1 LVAAA
6 VFLTAPAPARAG
18 ETTQRKPV
26 SIEHLYLLEGPRDAR
41 LAPPG
46 APVTAA
52 YVRGWIDPDTKQER
66 QSLWV
71 IEDGKPRALE
81 ASEPDARTPT
91 FSPDGKWIVF
101 LSTRPRPIGWKQTP
115 PAPPYSDAATDIWLI
130 PAAGGETIPL
140 AGPGKP
146 YGRVFNDGFYGRL
159 AFSPD
164 GKKLAFVADD
174 GGDPRTR
181 VELASRVEILRADQ
195 GEGYT
200 GYGPAQVWIAH
211 LDSTPGEC
219 AAGKIQR
226 LTKDDNWYGD
236 PQWSPGGDTI
246 VVHANKTKD
255 RESVRY
261 SINHNFDL
269 WAIDTATGKQTQL
282 TTAPGPEVSPRFAPD
297 GKRLACLSVP
307 RRGSHRDTLNLA
319 VVTLSEKE
327 PRLHVVF
334 DHHAA
339 KVESPH
345 PSPAF
350 PLPEDCWRSGD
361 AVLVS
366 AETGVK
372 TQRLLI
378 NLATGKGTAAPP
390 PGAMAGLP
398 SGNRF
403 LGKHLIAPSKV
414 ISWKSDE
421 FTIEG
426 ILTTP
431 PPEVAMPPYK
441 VVLYPHG
448 GPHSRTALG
457 FDFTVQVLAAHGYAV
472 LQPNFRGSSGYGQKF
487 IEADRF
493 DFGGGDMRDCL
504 AGLDHLIAEGVAD
517 AKRQFVY
524 GSSYGGFMT
533 TWLVG
538 QTPRF
543 RAAVAQNAVTDLTM
557 MWALSDLQSWTE
569 WEFGGL
575 PWEAPDKYRRH
586 SPLSHVGNVMTPTL
600 ILHSRDDR
608 RVPLPMGK
616 AFHQALLKRSVP
628 TEMVIYPDE
637 GHGIRQPRHREDV
650 LRRLVGWFE
659 RHGMPPEGCG
669 GARRGAERLEWAC
682 PKKVYPH
689 AP

>member
-1 LVAAA
+1 MNRLWIAAA
-6 VFLTAPAPARAG
+6 ATLLFTGLAHAG
-18 ETTQRKPV
+18 EAVKRQPISV
-26 SIEHLYLLEGPRDAR
+26 EHLYLLEGPRDAR
-41 LAPPG
+41 PAPNGSPVAG
-46 APVTAA
+46 A
-52 YVRGWIDPDTKQER
+52 YIRGWIDPNTKQER

-71 IEDGKPRALE
+71 VEAGKPRALE
-81 ASEPDARTPT
+81 QDEPDARAPV
-91 FSPDGKWIVF
+91 FAPDGKRIAF

-130 PAAGGETIPL
+130 PAAGGETVSL
-140 AGPGKP
+140 SGPDKP
-146 YGRVFNDGFYGRL
+146 YGRVFNDGFYGRV

-164 GKKLAFVADD
+164 GRKLVFVADD

-181 VELASRVEILRADQ
+181 MELANRVEILRPDQ

-211 LDSTPGEC
+211 LDDAPGEC

-226 LTKDDNWYGD
+226 LTKDGVWYGD
-236 PQWSPGGDTI
+236 PQWSPDGRTI

-269 WAIDTATGKQTQL
+269 WAIDVATGKQTQL
-282 TTAPGPEVSPRFAPD
+282 TTAPGPEVAPRFAPD

-307 RRGSHRDTLNLA
+307 RRGSHRDAFNLA
-319 VVTLSEKE
+319 LVTLGEAP
-327 PRLHVVF
+327 PRLQIVF
-334 DHHAA
+334 DHHAG
-339 KVESPH
+339 KSDPPH

-350 PLPEDCWRSGD
+350 PLPEDCWHLDSNDVIIR
-361 AVLVS
+361 
-366 AETGVK
+366 AETGVT
-372 TQRLLI
+372 TQRLIVDLK
-378 NLATGKGTAAPP
+378 TGKGSAAP
-390 PGAMAGLP
+390 ASDSIAGLP
-398 SGNRF
+398 RGNRF
-403 LGKHLIAPSKV
+403 LDKHVVAPSKV

-431 PPEVAMPPYK
+431 PPEVAKPPYK

-448 GPHSRTALG
+448 GPHSRAALG

-487 IEADRF
+487 IDADRF

-504 AGLDHLIAEGVAD
+504 AGLDQLIAQGVVD
-517 AKRQFVY
+517 ANRQFVY
-524 GSSYGGFMT
+524 GTSYGGFMT

-557 MWALSDLQSWTE
+557 MWTLSDLQSWTE
-569 WEFGGL
+569 WEFGGR
-575 PWEAPDKYRRH
+575 PWEVPDKYRRH
-586 SPLSHVGNVMTPTL
+586 SPLSHVGNVKTPTL
-600 ILHSRDDR
+600 ILH
-608 RVPLPMGK
+608 
-616 AFHQALLKRSVP
+616 A
-628 TEMVIYPDE
+628 
-637 GHGIRQPRHREDV
+637 
-650 LRRLVGWFE
+650 W
-659 RHGMPPEGCG
+659 
-669 GARRGAERLEWAC
+669 ARRSMRH
-682 PKKVYPH
+682 Y
-689 AP
+689 APAARPPRW